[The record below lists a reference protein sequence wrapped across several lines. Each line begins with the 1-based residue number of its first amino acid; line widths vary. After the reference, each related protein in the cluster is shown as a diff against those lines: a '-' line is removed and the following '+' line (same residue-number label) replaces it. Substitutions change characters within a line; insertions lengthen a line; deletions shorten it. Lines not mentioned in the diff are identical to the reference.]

1 MREKATSRDS
11 IKLSLHTY
19 RVDKNDTTQN
29 VIVFC
34 ILVYNNITLT
44 YYILYIVERWTFT
57 IHITVVMSARIS
69 WIFALCLEMC

>member
-1 MREKATSRDS
+1 MMREKATSRDS

-44 YYILYIVERWTFT
+44 YYILYIVER
-57 IHITVVMSARIS
+57 
-69 WIFALCLEMC
+69 